1 MDLVSLF
8 IVGEVPISL
17 PNRRHPS
24 PRERPGGPSVH
35 SYVVDSIRSSSMA
48 TASGVVD
55 QGEASFVEH
64 SFRSPS
70 LHASRFVILVAQFV
84 DRRISA
90 EHFSSQFRALERSD
104 SGYLDRDVST
114 IVRKLSVDVGAY
126 RGDVNLLG
134 VDFIDGEQ
142 LWRASGEAFRDLLTL
157 QSELLGREAG

>member
-1 MDLVSLF
+1 
-8 IVGEVPISL
+8 
-17 PNRRHPS
+17 
-24 PRERPGGPSVH
+24 
-35 SYVVDSIRSSSMA
+35 
-48 TASGVVD
+48 
-55 QGEASFVEH
+55 VEH

-90 EHFSSQFRALERSD
+90 EHFSSRFRVLERSD
-104 SGYLDRDVST
+104 SGYLDRDVSS
-114 IVRKLSVDVGAY
+114 IVRRLSVDVGAY